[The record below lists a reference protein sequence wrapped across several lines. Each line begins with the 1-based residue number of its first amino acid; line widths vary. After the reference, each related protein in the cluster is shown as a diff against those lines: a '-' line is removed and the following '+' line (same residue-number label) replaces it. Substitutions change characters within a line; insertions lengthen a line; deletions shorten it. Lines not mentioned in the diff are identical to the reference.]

1 MMKQQRDDF
10 GKWIRVQRKK
20 YALTQAELAARLH
33 CATITVRK
41 IETGERIPS
50 IQLAEALAHTLGVVP
65 SSQAAFA
72 EFARTGTLPAAGLVT
87 VNTAQLLQGSEE
99 KQKFHPANIKP
110 PVSLHRPAYLLNASS
125 DQLLLDIRGHQR
137 VPIAS
142 TTKMMTALIAIEHA
156 HLEQHITIKQEIL
169 DLIESYHGNTLQLQ
183 AGDQLQ
189 LKDLLYAM
197 MLPSGDD
204 AAFIIADAL
213 ESSVKDFVQLMNQYA
228 QQLHL
233 HDTFFVNPS
242 GTPSFNCLTE
252 NEQTNYSTA
261 ADLVH
266 IARIVLA
273 NPFLAHLAQAQ
284 RYQLPLTGRHHA
296 YLWETTNDL
305 LSRYAGATG
314 VKTGYANEAGYCL
327 VFSATGVQHQLIGA
341 ILQAPGR
348 QQRLTEASTLLNWG
362 FLHATP

>member
-1 MMKQQRDDF
+1 MMEQKRDF
-10 GKWIRVQRKK
+10 GKWIRAQRKK

-41 IETGERIPS
+41 IENGERVPS
-50 IQLAEALAHTLGVVP
+50 SQLTEALAHALGVVP
-65 SSQAAFA
+65 SSLAAFGN
-72 EFARTGTLPAAGLVT
+72 FARTGILPSAGVVT
-87 VNTAQLLQGSEE
+87 INATQLLQESGGD
-99 KQKFHPANIKP
+99 QKYYSTRIKP
-110 PVSLHRPAYLLNASS
+110 PVSPHRPAYLLNASS
-125 DQLLLDIRGHQR
+125 DQLLLEIQGHQH

-156 HLEQHITIKQEIL
+156 NLEQRITIKQEIL
-169 DLIESYHGNTLQLQ
+169 DLIERHRGNTLQLQ

-204 AAFIIADAL
+204 AAVIIADAL
-213 ESSVKDFVQLMNQYA
+213 EGSMKSFVQLMNQYA
-228 QQLHL
+228 QQFHL

-242 GTPSFNCLTE
+242 GTPSFNCLAE

-266 IARIVLA
+266 IARIALA
-273 NPFLAHLAQAQ
+273 NPFLAHLVQAQ
-284 RYQLPLTGRHHA
+284 RYQLPLTRWHHA
-296 YLWETTNDL
+296 YLWETSNEL

-314 VKTGYANEAGYCL
+314 VKTGYTYEAGYCL
-327 VFSATGVQHQLIGA
+327 VFSATGVHQQLIGA
-341 ILQAPGR
+341 ILQAPGKR
-348 QQRLTEASTLLNWG
+348 QRLTDASTLLNWG
-362 FLHATP
+362 FLHTHQ